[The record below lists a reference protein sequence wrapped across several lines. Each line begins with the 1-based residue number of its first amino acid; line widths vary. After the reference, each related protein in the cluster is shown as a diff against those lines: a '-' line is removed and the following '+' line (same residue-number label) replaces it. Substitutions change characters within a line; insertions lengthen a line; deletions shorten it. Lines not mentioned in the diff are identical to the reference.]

1 MRAGKQPN
9 LTNRMQVIV
18 VIVSAHKVQGRS
30 LKQNFI
36 SLPPVSHQQAESVT
50 EVVRNSEG
58 VVMNHPDIPKQ
69 NGNWSELYD
78 KFPAEYN
85 TTVRGTE

>member
-1 MRAGKQPN
+1 
-9 LTNRMQVIV
+9 MQIIV
-18 VIVSAHKVQGRS
+18 VIVSAQKVQGRS
-30 LKQNFI
+30 LIQNFI

-50 EVVRNSEG
+50 ESEG

-85 TTVRGTE
+85 TTVRGTD

>member
-1 MRAGKQPN
+1 M
-9 LTNRMQVIV
+9 
-18 VIVSAHKVQGRS
+18 
-30 LKQNFI
+30 
-36 SLPPVSHQQAESVT
+36 SHQQAESVT
-50 EVVRNSEG
+50 ESEG

-85 TTVRGTE
+85 TTVRGTD